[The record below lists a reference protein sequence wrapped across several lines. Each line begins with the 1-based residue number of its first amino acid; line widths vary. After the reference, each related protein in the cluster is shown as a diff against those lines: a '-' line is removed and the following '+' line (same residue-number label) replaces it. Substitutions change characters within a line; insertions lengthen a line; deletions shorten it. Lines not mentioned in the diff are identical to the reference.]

1 MNPYFHYQQNQ
12 LFAEDVA
19 LADIAEKFA
28 TPCYVY
34 SRAALTDAYRQF
46 SEGFKSREH
55 LICFSVKS
63 NSNLAILN
71 LFARLGAGFD
81 IVSGGELQRV
91 LAAGGAA
98 SKVVFSGV
106 GKTEAEMRLALQAG
120 ILCFNVES
128 AAELERLNAVASGMG
143 QVAPISLRVNP
154 DVDAKT
160 HPYISTGLKQN
171 KFGVAYTEALALY
184 RKAADMPHLRVTGVD
199 CHIGSQLTETSPF
212 IAAAEKVLALVDQ
225 LAREG
230 IKLEHL
236 DLGGGLGIRYDD
248 ETPPSIAEYAQAL
261 LGALQGRTEKL
272 IVEPGRVLVGNAGV
286 LLTKVEYLKPGE
298 EKHFAIVDAAMND
311 LMRPALYDAYHE
323 ILEVERRPT
332 EPSPQSSDGTA
343 SHSTKHDEA
352 VQVAGYPASGE
363 SAARGAE
370 PGEGEKQS
378 LIFEVVGPIC
388 ETGDFLGH
396 AREMSVDQGSLLAVM
411 SAGAYGMSMSS
422 NYNTRPRAAEVMVDS
437 KVVHLIRERETV
449 QQLFAGEKV
458 IL

>member
-1 MNPYFHYQQNQ
+1 MNSHFHYQQDQ
-12 LFAEDVA
+12 LYAESVA
-19 LADIAEKFA
+19 LADIAERFS

-46 SEGFKSREH
+46 SDVLQGREH
-55 LICFSVKS
+55 LICFAVKS

-91 LAAGGAA
+91 LAAGGVAG
-98 SKVVFSGV
+98 KVVFSGV
-106 GKTEAEMRLALQAG
+106 GKTEAEMRLALDAG

-128 AAELERLNAVASGMG
+128 AAELDRLDRVAGSMG
-143 QVAPISLRVNP
+143 KIAPVSLRVNP

-184 RKAADMPHLRVTGVD
+184 RKAAGLPHLRVTGMD

-225 LAREG
+225 LSAEG
-230 IKLEHL
+230 IVLEHL
-236 DLGGGLGIRYDD
+236 DFGGGLGIRYDD
-248 ETPPSIAEYAQAL
+248 ETPPSIADYALAL

-286 LLTKVEYLKPGE
+286 LLTRVEYLKPGE
-298 EKHFAIVDAAMND
+298 EKNFAIVDAAMND
-311 LMRPALYDAYHE
+311 LMRPALYDAYHA
-323 ILEVERRPT
+323 IQTVSRGSLPT
-332 EPSPQSSDGTA
+332 Q
-343 SHSTKHDEA
+343 K
-352 VQVAGYPASGE
+352 Y
-363 SAARGAE
+363 
-370 PGEGEKQS
+370 
-378 LIFEVVGPIC
+378 EVVGPVC

-396 AREMSVDQGSLLAVM
+396 ARELAVEQGALLAVM

-422 NYNTRPRAAEVMVDS
+422 NYNTRPRAAEIMVDGAA
-437 KVVHLIRERETV
+437 VHLVRERESV
-449 QQLFAGEKV
+449 QQLFAGEK
-458 IL
+458 IIG